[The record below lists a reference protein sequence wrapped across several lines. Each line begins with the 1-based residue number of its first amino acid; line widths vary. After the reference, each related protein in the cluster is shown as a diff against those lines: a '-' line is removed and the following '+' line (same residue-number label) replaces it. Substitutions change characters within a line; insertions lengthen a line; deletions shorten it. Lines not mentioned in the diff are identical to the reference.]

1 MAVLPSVEWVTSLA
15 GQRGSEWCSLTTI
28 YLTSDVTASGEY
40 GVAVSAR
47 IMQYDVHPEDSKSEL
62 LGTLHL
68 TMIFT
73 YDYVSRG
80 ELHYYQLDHGGRTL

>member
-1 MAVLPSVEWVTSLA
+1 MAVLPCVEWVTSLA
-15 GQRGSEWCSLTTI
+15 GQRGSEWCSPTTI

-47 IMQYDVHPEDSKSEL
+47 IMQCDVHPDS
-62 LGTLHL
+62 LGTPHL

-73 YDYVSRG
+73 YGYVSRE